1 MNKKMP
7 EYITD
12 AIEISFDDSERKN
25 SNEKQFYVKNC
36 DEKK

>member
-1 MNKKMP
+1 MP
-7 EYITD
+7 EYIID
-12 AIEISFDDSERKN
+12 KIKISFDDSERKN